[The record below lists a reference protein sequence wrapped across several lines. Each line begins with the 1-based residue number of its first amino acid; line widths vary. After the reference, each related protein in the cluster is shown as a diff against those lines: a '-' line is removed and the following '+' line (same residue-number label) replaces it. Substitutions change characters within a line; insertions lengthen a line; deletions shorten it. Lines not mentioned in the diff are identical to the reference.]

1 MNSVKV
7 LGRTACFNQQLA
19 VRGNTDAFRALW
31 LSERTALKAFEIMGR
46 VRPQLTDASVR
57 SKDAACD
64 WVTKADTKI
73 QAEQIRNILEEF
85 PAHKIIA
92 EEEHDDSLRA
102 TASDSD
108 IWYLDGVDGTAAFAR
123 KTVNMFGAMDYLLP
137 GFVQFGMQMAYLR
150 DGKPMCSIFAAP
162 EMNIDGS
169 GYSIFEAVDGIKGTF
184 LNGNRVEF
192 AAVGPLQNSLSLLS
206 FRDEPYETV
215 LRQHLIDCGVTGKHI
230 TRSVSTGS
238 EFAMLIQ
245 RPSELGSFN
254 LITTEREKPWDLI
267 PGAFLIEKAGGGIR
281 FLDGSSIFPF
291 SLDFLGVDSRTQ
303 PVVAASLSNLSF
315 VLSLIREFNTTR
327 SS

>member
-1 MNSVKV
+1 MNNVKV
-7 LGRTACFNQQLA
+7 LGRTAYFNQQLA
-19 VRGNTDAFRALW
+19 ARGNTDAFRALR
-31 LSERTALKAFEIMGR
+31 LSERTALKAFEIMGH

-64 WVTKADTKI
+64 WVTKADTAI
-73 QAEQIRNILEEF
+73 QAEQIRSIFEEF

-102 TASDSD
+102 TASDRD

-137 GFVQFGMQMAYLR
+137 DFVQFGMQMAYLR
-150 DGKPMCSIFAAP
+150 DGKPMYAIFAAP
-162 EMNIDGS
+162 EMNIDGL
-169 GYSIFEAVDGIKGTF
+169 GYSIFEAVDGIEETF
-184 LNGNRVEF
+184 LNGNRVGF
-192 AAVGPLQNSLSLLS
+192 AADGPLQNSLSLLS
-206 FRDEPYETV
+206 FRDEPYEDG
-215 LRQHLIDCGVTGKHI
+215 LRQHLVSSGVTGRHV

-245 RPSELGSFN
+245 RSSELNNFN

-291 SLDFLGVDSRTQ
+291 SLNFLGPDGRSQ

-315 VLSLIREFNTTR
+315 VLSMIGSFNTER
-327 SS
+327 SF